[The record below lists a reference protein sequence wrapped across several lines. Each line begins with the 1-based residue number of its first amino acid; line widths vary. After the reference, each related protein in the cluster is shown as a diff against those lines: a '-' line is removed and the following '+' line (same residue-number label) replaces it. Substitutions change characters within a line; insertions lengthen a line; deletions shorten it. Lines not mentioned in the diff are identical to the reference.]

1 MTSTPL
7 MPPGVSPA
15 GPAGQPAE
23 QRQQSRDGLTALA
36 QRIVGNVEQVVHG
49 RRAAV
54 ELVTCALL
62 AGGHVLI
69 EDVPGSGKTTLA
81 RAFAR
86 SLGGTFHRIQATAD
100 LLPSD
105 ITGSGVWDPDQ
116 HRFHFVPGPLFA
128 HVVLAD
134 ELNRTPPRTQSA
146 FLEAMD
152 EGAVT
157 VDGRRHALPEP
168 FFVVATQN
176 PLEQH
181 GTYPLPE
188 GQLDRFAICLRLGD
202 LDLASERQV
211 VREQLIRPTVD
222 DLAAVVDPE
231 QLTTAR
237 TGVRTTYVAD
247 SVLEHAL
254 AIVRATRED
263 PRIQLGASSRAALTL
278 VRCAQARALLTGR
291 DYVVP
296 DDTKVLAPSVLA
308 HRLVLADGSSG
319 SGMVGSRAEALVADL
334 VTRIP
339 VPVQ

>member
-1 MTSTPL
+1 MTSTPV
-7 MPPGVSPA
+7 MRPGSMAP
-15 GPAGQPAE
+15 
-23 QRQQSRDGLTALA
+23 SRDGLTSVAR
-36 QRIVGNVEQVVHG
+36 QIVSNVEQVVHG
-49 RRAAV
+49 RHRAV

-69 EDVPGSGKTTLA
+69 EDIPGSGKTTLA

-100 LLPSD
+100 LLPAD

-157 VDGRRHALPEP
+157 VDGVRHALPEP

-188 GQLDRFAICLRLGD
+188 GQLDRFAVCVRLGG
-202 LDLASERQV
+202 LDLAAERQV
-211 VREQLIRPTVD
+211 VREQLLRPTVD
-222 DLAAVVDPE
+222 DLSAVVDPQ
-231 QLTTAR
+231 QLTSAR
-237 TGVRTTYVAD
+237 LGVRTTYVAD
-247 SVLEHAL
+247 SVLEHTL
-254 AIVRATRED
+254 AIVRATRAD
-263 PRIQLGASSRAALTL
+263 PRIELGASSRAALTL
-278 VRCAQARALLTGR
+278 VRCAQARALLAGR

-296 DDTKVLAPSVLA
+296 DDTKALAPSVLA
-308 HRLVLADGSSG
+308 HRLVL
-319 SGMVGSRAEALVADL
+319 VGEQAVLGTVGARWTGPGPAGDRAEAVVGEIVA
-334 VTRIP
+334 RIP